1 MLPRRTVSNV
11 VLEPMTRAGE
21 GLIETMRA
29 RHGRVP
35 LLERHLARLRAS
47 LAALRRSAPRGD
59 LAELARAAAGPEE
72 GGVRGAERVVRLAVL
87 DGVPTVTTRDVP
99 PVRSPAVIVAT
110 EPHAP
115 YPHKTTER
123 GVFDRALAEARRGGA
138 DDALLMT
145 GAGYVAEGPTWS
157 LFWWDGEGDHL
168 CTPAL
173 DLGILPGVGRAR
185 VMELA
190 EVVEV
195 RVTLAAFAARSLF
208 LVNAVRGIVPIGS
221 FRGRDVPLD
230 ARTAEL
236 SHRFWPD

>member
-1 MLPRRTVSNV
+1 MAWVTD
-11 VLEPMTRAGE
+11 

-29 RHGRVP
+29 RGGRLP
-35 LLERHLARLRAS
+35 FLERHLARLRHSVAQ
-47 LAALRRSAPRGD
+47 LGLDAPGGGD
-59 LAELARAAAGPEE
+59 LAELARTAAGE
-72 GGVRGAERVVRLAVL
+72 GDGVVRIEVR
-87 DGVPTVTTRDVP
+87 DGRAAVTTGPVP
-99 PVRSPAVIVAT
+99 STDPPSVIIAEV
-110 EPHAP
+110 PHAP
-115 YPHKTTER
+115 YPHKTTAR
-123 GVFDRALAEARRGGA
+123 GRFEEAHAEAQRAGA
-138 DDALLMT
+138 DDALLVT
-145 GAGYVAEGPTWS
+145 ASGHVAEGTVWS
-157 LFWWDGEGDHL
+157 LFWWDGDTL
-168 CTPAL
+168 YTPAA

-195 RVTLAAFAARSLF
+195 RVTVASFAGRSLF

>member
-1 MLPRRTVSNV
+1 MPPHT
-11 VLEPMTRAGE
+11 
-21 GLIETMRA
+21 
-29 RHGRVP
+29 
-35 LLERHLARLRAS
+35 
-47 LAALRRSAPRGD
+47 
-59 LAELARAAAGPEE
+59 
-72 GGVRGAERVVRLAVL
+72 
-87 DGVPTVTTRDVP
+87 P
-99 PVRSPAVIVAT
+99 PVVIVAT

-123 GVFDRALAEARRGGA
+123 GVFDRAVAEARSGGA
-138 DDALLMT
+138 DDALLVT
-145 GAGYVAEGPTWS
+145 GAGYVAEGTTWS
-157 LFWWDGEGDHL
+157 LFWWEGDRL

-185 VMELA
+185 VMEVA
-190 EVVEV
+190 PVAEV

-236 SHRFWPD
+236 SHGFWPD